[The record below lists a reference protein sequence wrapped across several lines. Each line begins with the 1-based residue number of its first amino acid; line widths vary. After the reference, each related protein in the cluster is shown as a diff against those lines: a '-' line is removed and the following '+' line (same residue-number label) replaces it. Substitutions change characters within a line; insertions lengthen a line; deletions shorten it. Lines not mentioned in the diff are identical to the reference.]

1 MKMEVSLVFPHQ
13 LFEDHPALSTDRP
26 VWLLEDSLMFGRDS
40 HWPLDLHR
48 KKLILHRAS
57 MKSYRAELEDQGFV
71 VHYLECRGVLDLE
84 GDLNVL
90 HFCDPVDD
98 LLSKRL
104 RRYAEKHGIELRQV
118 PSPNFLS
125 PDDWLDGVLGGK
137 KRPLMGSFYKAQRK
151 RLNILMEDSET
162 PMGGKWSFD
171 EENRKKLPKSQSVPE
186 PPADVPNRFVE
197 EAQSYVARNFPKA
210 LGRSDGFAYPVDRV
224 GARKWLQG
232 FLTERFHLFGDYED
246 AIHSEHRIMF
256 HGVLT
261 PVLNIGLITPDEVIA
276 EALEF
281 AREHKVP
288 MNTVE
293 GFVRQII
300 GWREFMRA
308 MYCQHGV
315 VERNGNFW
323 GFDREM
329 PQAFYDGTTG
339 IDPVDETIRRVLED
353 GYCHHI
359 ERLMVLGN
367 FMLLCRIHPKEVY
380 KWFME
385 LFVDAYDWVM
395 VPNVYGMS
403 QFADGGIFT
412 TKPYLSGSN
421 YIRKMSDYKKGPW
434 CEVWDG
440 LFWSFVADYQDVF
453 LKNHRMS
460 QMGHMLNRMDEEKRQ
475 LHRDNAERFL
485 DQL

>member
-1 MKMEVSLVFPHQ
+1 
-13 LFEDHPALSTDRP
+13 
-26 VWLLEDSLMFGRDS
+26 
-40 HWPLDLHR
+40 
-48 KKLILHRAS
+48 
-57 MKSYRAELEDQGFV
+57 
-71 VHYLECRGVLDLE
+71 
-84 GDLNVL
+84 
-90 HFCDPVDD
+90 
-98 LLSKRL
+98 
-104 RRYAEKHGIELRQV
+104 
-118 PSPNFLS
+118 
-125 PDDWLDGVLGGK
+125 
-137 KRPLMGSFYKAQRK
+137 
-151 RLNILMEDSET
+151 
-162 PMGGKWSFD
+162 
-171 EENRKKLPKSQSVPE
+171 
-186 PPADVPNRFVE
+186 
-197 EAQSYVARNFPKA
+197 
-210 LGRSDGFAYPVDRV
+210 
-224 GARKWLQG
+224 
-232 FLTERFHLFGDYED
+232 
-246 AIHSEHRIMF
+246 
-256 HGVLT
+256 
-261 PVLNIGLITPDEVIA
+261 
-276 EALEF
+276 
-281 AREHKVP
+281 
-288 MNTVE
+288 
-293 GFVRQII
+293 
-300 GWREFMRA
+300 MRA
-308 MYCQHGV
+308 MYSQHGV

-329 PQAFYDGTTG
+329 PRAFYDGTTG
-339 IDPVDETIRRVLED
+339 IDPFDETIRRVLED

-440 LFWSFVADYQDVF
+440 LFWSFVGDYQDVF

-460 QMGHMLNRMDEEKRQ
+460 QMGHMLNRMDEAKRQ